1 MISVYPNLVSEIAK
15 RDIKR
20 KKIAEALNISYKAF
34 SNKMR
39 GVAPFTFDEAL
50 IIHES
55 FFPELDMKFLFKRL

>member
-39 GVAPFTFDEAL
+39 GVAPFTSDEAL